1 METEI
6 SFLSETYEI
15 EGLLVKKSP
24 EQGVIITHPHPLY
37 GGDMHNPVVDTLVA
51 AYQQKGHTTLRF
63 NFRGTGSSQG
73 YFDDGKGEQH
83 DVRAAFSTLLKM
95 GIEKIDLA
103 GYSFGAWVNAQI
115 SRKDLPYTHTV
126 MVSPP
131 IGFMA
136 FDGVTSLSNLKL
148 VVTGSRDDI
157 APPGLLQKVLPV
169 WNSTAEFEIIDGAD
183 HFYSGRLNELKAV
196 LQAAL

>member
-1 METEI
+1 MEEEI
-6 SFLSETYEI
+6 SFLSEAHEI
-15 EGLLVKKSP
+15 EGLLEKKSP
-24 EQGVIITHPHPLY
+24 EQGVIVTHPHPLY
-37 GGDMHNPVVDTLVA
+37 GGDMYNPVVDALVA
-51 AYQQKGHTTLRF
+51 AYQQKGYTTLRF

-73 YFDDGKGEQH
+73 YFDDGKGEQQ

-115 SRKDLPYTHTV
+115 SRKDLPYTNTV

-136 FDGVTSLSNLKL
+136 FDGITSVPNLKL

-157 APPGLLQKVLPV
+157 APPALIQKVLPE
-169 WNSTAEFEIIDGAD
+169 WNSAAEFEIVDSAD
-183 HFYSGRLNELKAV
+183 HFYSGRLNELEVV
-196 LQAAL
+196 LQATL

>member
-15 EGLLVKKSP
+15 EGLLEKNSP
-24 EQGVIITHPHPLY
+24 EQGVIVTHPHPLY
-37 GGDMHNPVVDTLVA
+37 GGDMYNPVVDTLVA
-51 AYQQKGHTTLRF
+51 AYQQKGYTTLRF

-73 YFDDGKGEQH
+73 YFDDGKGEQQ
-83 DVRAAFSTLLKM
+83 DVLAAFSILLEM

-115 SRKDLPYTHTV
+115 SRKDLPYTDTV

-136 FDGVTSLSNLKL
+136 FDGVTSISNLKL

-157 APPGLLQKVLPV
+157 APPGLIQKALPG

-183 HFYSGRLNELKAV
+183 HFYSGRLNELETV